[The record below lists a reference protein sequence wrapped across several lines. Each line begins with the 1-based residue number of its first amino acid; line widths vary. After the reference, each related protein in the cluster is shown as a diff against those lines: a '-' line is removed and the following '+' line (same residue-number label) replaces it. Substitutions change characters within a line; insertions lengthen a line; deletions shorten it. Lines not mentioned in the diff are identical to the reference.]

1 MSWGGPNPEKS
12 RLMIDADLHT
22 HTKYS
27 HGKSTVREMFAA
39 GKERGIA
46 LHGFSEHS
54 PRPEGYEYPSEYR
67 AELIRSYP
75 DYVRDVLE
83 LKAQYPNQV
92 LLGMEMDWM
101 ESEIDFVRTSV
112 RAYDFD
118 YLIGSVHF
126 VGTWGYDFTP
136 DDWKDLSFDQRAAHY
151 ESYFRALAGM
161 AASGLFN
168 IAAHPDLIKI
178 FSIDAF
184 RQWLTRRDG
193 LDLVRDSL
201 VAIRDAGM
209 SMEISSAGLRKPCR
223 EIYPGPEIMR
233 LAADLRAP
241 VVFGS
246 DAHQPA
252 DMGFAFDELARYAA
266 SFGIERGECVIGGVR
281 RTFSL

>member
-1 MSWGGPNPEKS
+1 
-12 RLMIDADLHT
+12 MIAADLHT
-22 HTKYS
+22 HTRYS
-27 HGKSTVREMFAA
+27 HGKSAAREMFAA
-39 GKERGIA
+39 GKQRGIA

-54 PRPEGYEYPSEYR
+54 PRPDGYDYPREYR
-67 AELIRSYP
+67 AQLIRAYP
-75 DYVRDVLE
+75 DYVREVRE
-83 LKAQYPNQV
+83 LQEQYPGQV

-101 ESEIDFVRTSV
+101 ETEIGFIQETI

-126 VGTWGYDFTP
+126 LGTWGYDFTAE
-136 DDWKDLSFDQRAAHY
+136 DWKNFSFEQCAAHY

-161 AASGLFN
+161 AASRLFN

-184 RQWLTRRDG
+184 RQWLRQGDG
-193 LDLVRDSL
+193 LGLVRESL

-233 LAADLRAP
+233 LAADLRVP

-246 DAHQPA
+246 DAHQPSE
-252 DMGFAFDELARYAA
+252 MGFAFDELARYAA
-266 SFGIERGECVIGGVR
+266 SFGIERGECVIGGVC
-281 RTFSL
+281 RTFPL

>member
-1 MSWGGPNPEKS
+1 
-12 RLMIDADLHT
+12 MITSDLHT
-22 HTKYS
+22 HTRYS
-27 HGKSTVREMFAA
+27 HGKGTAGEMFAA
-39 GKERGIA
+39 GKQRGIV

-54 PRPEGYEYPSEYR
+54 PRPVGYDYPREYR
-67 AELIRSYP
+67 DQLISSYP

-83 LKAQYPNQV
+83 LKGHHPGQV

-101 ESEIDFVRTSV
+101 ETELSFIQKTI
-112 RAYDFD
+112 RAYEFD

-126 VGTWGYDFTP
+126 IGTWGFDFTAA
-136 DDWKDLSFDQRAAHY
+136 DWKDLTFVQRAAHY
-151 ESYFRALAGM
+151 ENYFHALTGM
-161 AASGLFN
+161 AASRCFH

-178 FSIDAF
+178 FSLETF
-184 RQWLTRRDG
+184 RTWLTQHDG
-193 LDLVRDSL
+193 LDLVGESL

-233 LAADLRAP
+233 LAVDLQVP

-252 DMGFAFDELARYAA
+252 EMGFAFDELARYAA
-266 SFGIERGECVIGGVR
+266 GFGIERGECLLGGVCR
-281 RTFSL
+281 SFPL

>member
-1 MSWGGPNPEKS
+1 
-12 RLMIDADLHT
+12 MIIADLHT
-22 HTKYS
+22 HTRYS
-27 HGKSTVREMFAA
+27 HGKATVREMFAA
-39 GKERGIA
+39 GRERGIS

-54 PRPEGYEYPSEYR
+54 PRPNGYDYPHEYR
-67 AELIRSYP
+67 AQLIRDYP
-75 DYVRDVLE
+75 DYVREVLE
-83 LKAQYPNQV
+83 LKEQNPGQV

-101 ESEIDFVRTSV
+101 DEESDFVQKTIRD
-112 RAYDFD
+112 YDFD

-126 VGTWGYDFTP
+126 VGTWGYDFNA
-136 DDWKDLSFDQRAAHY
+136 DDWEGFSPDQCAAHY
-151 ESYFRALAGM
+151 ESYFYALARM
-161 AASGLFN
+161 ASSRLFN

-178 FSIDAF
+178 FSIDVF

-193 LDLVRDSL
+193 LDLVRESL
-201 VAIRDAGM
+201 AAIRDAGM

-233 LAADLRAP
+233 LVADLRLP

-266 SFGIERGECVIGGVR
+266 SFGIERGECVMGGVR
-281 RTFSL
+281 YTFPL